1 MGLTADWTQLKKE
14 LALILIENVDT
25 KVWRDHGMENDGG
38 WAEIYKRHINCSEK
52 YKLLIMI

>member
-38 WAEIYKRHINCSEK
+38 WAEIYET
-52 YKLLIMI
+52 YQL